1 MRCQIMKCKKGRSG
15 LFNRTKIATKFPE
28 HFGQRSHGMKAGSP
42 LRQFEG
48 DTRLF
53 SEDEWERLTEESNKP
68 RGATA
73 G

>member
-1 MRCQIMKCKKGRSG
+1 MQEGSERPVQPHEDCDE
-15 LFNRTKIATKFPE
+15 FPE
-28 HFGQRSHGMKAGSP
+28 HFGQRSHGMKAGSS

-48 DTRLF
+48 ETRLF